1 MAKTHRISA
10 MRGIL
15 RQVCPRCRQGP
26 MFRPFSIRRPIDM
39 YAVCPVCDLKF
50 DREPGYFLGAMY
62 VSYLLSI
69 PPVLALVFLL
79 WRLAGWSFGASVFGA
94 FVAYLPFVPL
104 IVRLSRV
111 IWIYIDRSVD
121 PH

>member
-1 MAKTHRISA
+1 MSSPHNISA
-10 MRGIL
+10 IRGIV

-26 MFRPFSIRRPIDM
+26 MFRPFSIRRWLDM
-39 YAVCPVCDLKF
+39 NAVCPVCDLKF

-69 PPVLALVFLL
+69 PPVLALVFIL
-79 WRLAGWSFGASVFGA
+79 WRLAAWSFGTAVFGA
-94 FVAYLPFVPL
+94 FVAYLPFVPFV
-104 IVRLSRV
+104 VRLSRV